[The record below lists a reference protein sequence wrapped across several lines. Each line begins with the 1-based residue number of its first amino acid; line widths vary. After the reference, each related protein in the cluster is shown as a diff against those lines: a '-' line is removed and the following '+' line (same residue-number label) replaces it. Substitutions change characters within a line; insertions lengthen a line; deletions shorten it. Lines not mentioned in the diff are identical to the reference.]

1 MGKKDYTYFIIHQ
14 DNLTGEQFLNSKLS
28 ILGNARKSSNN
39 NVLIYTDDPSNSC
52 FSGLT
57 GYTYSE
63 ILVQMQEEE
72 WSPNTPPDFQ
82 NESNEKHNIK
92 NFKKSKSLQ
101 R

>member
-57 GYTYSE
+57 GYTSVSYTH
-63 ILVQMQEEE
+63 LTLPTKCRV
-72 WSPNTPPDFQ
+72 
-82 NESNEKHNIK
+82 
-92 NFKKSKSLQ
+92 
-101 R
+101 